1 LIADDE
7 TRRLVTD
14 SEIETLSALVLL
26 ASNETDSETV
36 TLSLSA
42 ALVNIFART
51 SVTSIVSLGC

>member
-7 TRRLVTD
+7 TKRLVTD